1 MDRGEKRIMDL
12 IKRIFFPS
20 LIPPSCLE
28 ELYILLAPT
37 AFCSTPI
44 TTFSEIYYKANI
56 TEQTLEKKP
65 SKVTLKFPPGL
76 VIYRGGNCFL
86 QLLPSWLS
94 VHFLLFLFSDIW
106 LTILYTELSQNSWCC
121 KGWKQQRWPW
131 QLVQERSRQG
141 GPGRSVT
148 SAGCCWRPILRSP
161 TSFSNN

>member
-1 MDRGEKRIMDL
+1 MDL

-86 QLLPSWLS
+86 QLLPS
-94 VHFLLFLFSDIW
+94 
-106 LTILYTELSQNSWCC
+106 
-121 KGWKQQRWPW
+121 
-131 QLVQERSRQG
+131 
-141 GPGRSVT
+141 
-148 SAGCCWRPILRSP
+148 
-161 TSFSNN
+161 